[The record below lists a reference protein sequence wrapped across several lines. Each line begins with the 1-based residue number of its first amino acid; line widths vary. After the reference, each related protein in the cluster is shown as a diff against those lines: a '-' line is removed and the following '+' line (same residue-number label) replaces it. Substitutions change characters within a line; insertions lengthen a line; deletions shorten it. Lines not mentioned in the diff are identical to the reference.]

1 MVLYSQDI
9 HERVFLM
16 KLTRTK
22 RNIIYSLLFL
32 LSAFLGAFFFS
43 ETTSPLYVDWGYDSA
58 MFQTIGKYWTE
69 GVLPYVGLFDHKGPI
84 IFFINAVGY
93 AIAGRTGVFIL
104 QLVFLALTEALA
116 YKLLRVVYSERVSFP
131 AALLLPVILA
141 ANWTEGNT
149 TEEYILP
156 LLFASFLFMQKW
168 CNEAEQSN
176 FNHAPRGAFIYG
188 LTFAFALLT
197 RVTNALGVCLGVAF
211 IVITLIAKGQWKN
224 LFENAGAF
232 ILGAAALIAPFCI
245 YFAAHGALY
254 EMWYGTLLFNLDYSA
269 ASGTEL
275 NSLLNQLVLFRRN
288 IAGWCL
294 VFAAL
299 WGLLFKKRG
308 RITSVFWL
316 IIALINTLF
325 LYTLNDYAHYG
336 ICLLPFAYLALTELR
351 SGALDEKRAKL
362 SRAVAVAIAAVL
374 LISCSAKIIKDKT
387 VVYPPQSREDYGDD
401 YMPLLAMI
409 PQEERES
416 FIAFDCPRRLYLQSG
431 LKPSFRF
438 FTLQQWMSV
447 NSERF
452 AEMLHTEFE
461 ESNVKWV
468 LTFELYDVPLVTTDI
483 INENYTRVASSEY
496 GIYSLYRLNE

>member
-1 MVLYSQDI
+1 
-9 HERVFLM
+9 M

-22 RNIIYSLLFL
+22 RNIIYTLLFL

-43 ETTSPLYVDWGYDSA
+43 ETTSPFYSDWGYDSA
-58 MFQTIGKYWTE
+58 MFQTIGKYWAE

-104 QLVFLALTEALA
+104 QVIFLAVTEALA
-116 YKLLRVVYSERVSFP
+116 YKLLRTAFSERVSLP

-156 LLFASFLFMQKW
+156 LLFASYLFMQKW
-168 CNEAEQSN
+168 CCKAEN
-176 FNHAPRGAFIYG
+176 GEFNHAPRGAFIYG

-211 IVITLIAKGQWKN
+211 IVITLIAKKQWKN

-232 ILGAAALIAPFCI
+232 ILGAAALVAPFCI

-275 NSLLNQLVLFRRN
+275 KSLLNQLILFRRN

-294 VFAAL
+294 VFATV

-308 RITSVFWL
+308 RVTSVFWL

-336 ICLLPFAYLALTELR
+336 ICLLPFAYLSLTELKSSALEEKR
-351 SGALDEKRAKL
+351 IKLSGAA
-362 SRAVAVAIAAVL
+362 AVAMAAVL

-409 PQEERES
+409 PEDERES

-447 NSERF
+447 NSEKF

-483 INENYTRVASSEY
+483 INEKYTHIASSEY